1 MVLRP
6 KSIFAKL
13 STGRL
18 TFANFEKSYHQNI
31 IYIPVK
37 SDFSSFNLLSLNEHV
52 LEFVAPKYLILK

>member
-6 KSIFAKL
+6 KWIFAKL
-13 STGRL
+13 SRL

-37 SDFSSFNLLSLNEHV
+37 PDFSSFNLLSLNEHV
-52 LEFVAPKYLILK
+52 LEFVT

>member
-13 STGRL
+13 SRL

>member
-1 MVLRP
+1 MFLRP
-6 KSIFAKL
+6 KCIFAKL
-13 STGRL
+13 SRL

-37 SDFSSFNLLSLNEHV
+37 PDFSSFNLLSLNEHV